1 MRLLTRPDFDGL
13 ICAALLTEIGIVD
26 EYKFVHPKVIQD
38 GMLKVKASDVLAN
51 MPYAPGC
58 GLWFDHHASE
68 QQRLN
73 INTLNFKGDSRPA
86 PSTTQIIWDYYGG
99 EKKFG
104 KHFLPLIKA
113 TNKFDAAILTHEEIL
128 KPTGWILIA
137 FLMDPRTGLG
147 RFTDYRI
154 SNTQFTED
162 MIQYLRTKTEQE
174 ILQIPDVKEREQ
186 RYHEQQELFR
196 QMLERCCETRGN
208 IIINNLLNEETISS
222 GNRFLVYVLH
232 PDQNI
237 EIRMMWGPRKQKV
250 VFTCGHSILNR
261 TSRTNVG
268 NLMLKYGG
276 GGHLRVGSCQ
286 VPADKWE
293 QILEE
298 LVEQIHKDG

>member
-1 MRLLTRPDFDGL
+1 MRLLTRSDFDGL

-38 GMLKVKASDVLAN
+38 GILKIKANDVLAN

-73 INTLNFKGDSRPA
+73 IDSLNFKGDSRPA

-99 EKKFG
+99 EKRFG
-104 KHFLPLIKA
+104 KHFLPLIKV
-113 TNKFDAAILTHEEIL
+113 TNKFDAGILAHEDIL
-128 KPTGWILIA
+128 KPKGWILIA
-137 FLMDPRTGLG
+137 FLLDPRTGLG
-147 RFTDYRI
+147 RFSDYRI
-154 SNTQFTED
+154 SNNQFIED
-162 MIQYLRTKTEQE
+162 MIQYLRTKAEE
-174 ILQIPDVKEREQ
+174 DILQVPDVKERVQ
-186 RYHEQQELFR
+186 RYYEQQELFE
-196 QMLERCCETRGN
+196 QMLERCCEIRGK

-237 EIRMMWGPRKQKV
+237 EIRVMWGVKKQKV

-286 VPADKWE
+286 VTADRWE
-293 QILEE
+293 QVLEE
-298 LVEQIHKDG
+298 LVEQIQKDG